1 MIKKNLGKLILG
13 SVLILLPML
22 VGVLLWD
29 QLPEQ
34 MVTHWGVDSVP
45 DGWSGKGIVVFGIP
59 AFMLVLHWGGMLLTA
74 ADPKSKEQGK
84 KPMNMIFWIVP
95 VISLVCCGMIY
106 AQAMEVKL
114 DIDTIALVLM
124 GVTFLYIGNY
134 MPKCK
139 QNFTLGIKLPWTL
152 NSEANWN
159 ATHRLAGKLWMAA
172 GVLFLLCIF
181 LPKPALMLALLII
194 LPVMVLVPLVYSY
207 LYYKKHDE

>member
-13 SVLILLPML
+13 SVLILLPVL
-22 VGVLLWD
+22 IGLLLWN

-45 DGWSGKGIVVFGIP
+45 DGWSGKGMVVFGIP
-59 AFMLVLHWGGMLLTA
+59 AIMLVLHWACMLVTA
-74 ADPKSKEQGK
+74 ADPKSKEQSK

-159 ATHRLAGKLWMAA
+159 ATHRLAGKVWMAA
-172 GVLFLLCIF
+172 GVLFCCASSFRSLR
-181 LPKPALMLALLII
+181 
-194 LPVMVLVPLVYSY
+194 
-207 LYYKKHDE
+207 